1 MSVTYSIKITSEEE
15 KKKETDVEDFIHRY
29 RNFMNLASLSTVDSV
44 TMYEFKR
51 QAREFLM
58 DQNLDNYFK
67 NIIRQM
73 EMNAKTVEERK
84 QFIIY
89 EMNYKP
95 LWYF

>member
-1 MSVTYSIKITSEEE
+1 MTYSIKITSEEE